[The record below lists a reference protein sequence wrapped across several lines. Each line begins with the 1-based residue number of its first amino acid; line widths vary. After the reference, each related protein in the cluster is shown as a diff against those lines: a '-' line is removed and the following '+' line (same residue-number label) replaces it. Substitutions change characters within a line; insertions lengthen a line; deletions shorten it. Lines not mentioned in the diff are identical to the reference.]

1 MDKKMFKEIK
11 RKMDAAEDIMAQLKW
26 KVDSVNSSVESL
38 KEEMKECDESSK
50 EWMQEQLEDYNAF
63 LDMVEAVK
71 DFLMKE
77 VKKSI

>member
-1 MDKKMFKEIK
+1 MFKEIK
-11 RKMDAAEDIMAQLKW
+11 RKMDAAEDIMEQLKW
-26 KVDSVNSSVESL
+26 KVDGVNSSVESL

-50 EWMQEQLEDYNAF
+50 EWMQEQLDDYNAF

>member
-1 MDKKMFKEIK
+1 MFKEIK
-11 RKMDAAEDIMAQLKW
+11 RKMDVAEDIMSQLKW

-50 EWMQEQLEDYNAF
+50 EWMQEQLDDYKAF
-63 LDMVEAVK
+63 LDMVDAVK

>member
-1 MDKKMFKEIK
+1 MFKEIK
-11 RKMDAAEDIMAQLKW
+11 RKMDAAEDIMSQLKW

-50 EWMQEQLEDYNAF
+50 EWMQEQLDDYNAF
-63 LDMVEAVK
+63 LDMVDAVK

>member
-50 EWMQEQLEDYNAF
+50 EWMQEQLEDYKAF